1 MDNGDCHSE
10 VFGLADVKCRKD
22 HAQILDHTCM
32 PEVIKS
38 VNLIERSQVVFSLEP
53 VEDDNNK
60 KMILSLSDAMF
71 EGDKIYHAI
80 KPVFYIAGD
89 LSFLSY
95 LMGKDNFSSTWCNW
109 CRIPSSVWKTPPS
122 TPNVD
127 DFLWSVERVN
137 EQVSTNKINGYSNK
151 RRMGVRNS
159 PKFMIPFAR
168 ILFSGLHASIGI
180 SGVFIHKLEEFI
192 DVDVEH
198 LSAEEFQ
205 IRETKS
211 SASIQIDLLRDDKRH
226 WNDSVS
232 GGRLLSKKRARSKK
246 LVHEQSQDD
255 NSEEDSTALQEEQK
269 ILVIEILTLEAARNI
284 FSKQIVGLTADI
296 SKASAKL
303 EMFTKDRRIGE
314 ESVYTQ
320 IDRIFQSHGANR
332 SHYFGRQFQ
341 GKDIRKIMDKA
352 DELFGSD
359 GTGGE
364 IRVAFVSHVTAK
376 NLSDAEKEELL
387 DKVHKMCNDV
397 GMGLKLW
404 DGALAD
410 IHVNDYE
417 KDHCRKTQDK
427 IDKAMA
433 HMRGID
439 VAYCRMGSMER
450 AAGVRTRLERM
461 ASNHKVKTDR
471 QRLEVKYVGSRKRK
485 AVELKEEYNVKKEK
499 RDKALADMYTSLATN
514 NDEGDI
520 IEKRLDELY
529 EVDDAEDMNDLGMQL
544 LGEECVNPPNH
555 QTGG

>member
-1 MDNGDCHSE
+1 M
-10 VFGLADVKCRKD
+10 
-22 HAQILDHTCM
+22 
-32 PEVIKS
+32 
-38 VNLIERSQVVFSLEP
+38 
-53 VEDDNNK
+53 
-60 KMILSLSDAMF
+60 
-71 EGDKIYHAI
+71 
-80 KPVFYIAGD
+80 
-89 LSFLSY
+89 
-95 LMGKDNFSSTWCNW
+95 
-109 CRIPSSVWKTPPS
+109 
-122 TPNVD
+122 
-127 DFLWSVERVN
+127 
-137 EQVSTNKINGYSNK
+137 
-151 RRMGVRNS
+151 
-159 PKFMIPFAR
+159 
-168 ILFSGLHASIGI
+168 
-180 SGVFIHKLEEFI
+180 
-192 DVDVEH
+192 
-198 LSAEEFQ
+198 
-205 IRETKS
+205 RE
-211 SASIQIDLLRDDKRH
+211 LC
-226 WNDSVS
+226 
-232 GGRLLSKKRARSKK
+232 
-246 LVHEQSQDD
+246 QDD
-255 NSEEDSTALQEEQK
+255 NSEEDSTALREEQK

-284 FSKQIVGLTADI
+284 FSKQIAGLTADI

-332 SHYFGRQFQ
+332 YHYFGRQFQ

-397 GMGLKLW
+397 GTGLKLW
-404 DGALAD
+404 DGALAG

-417 KDHCRKTQDK
+417 KDHCRKTQDR

-433 HMRGID
+433 HTRGMGISITPKMHGMEMHVVNQMRDIPGGIGRMMEHWIEQYHQTGYRFD

-450 AAGVRTRLERM
+450 AAGVRVRLERM
-461 ASNHKVKTDR
+461 ASNHEVKTDR

-485 AVELKEEYNVKKEK
+485 AVELKEEYNVEQEK
-499 RDKALADMYTSLATN
+499 RDKALADMYTSLATK

-520 IEKRLDELY
+520 IEKRLEELY